1 MTSVLIQAYGDKSER
16 DRTLT
21 GDRTAALAAKRD
33 FLRRLKISLP
43 RKAGIVNGEENT
55 SQMEGKK

>member
-1 MTSVLIQAYGDKSER
+1 METRAGETEHRQAIVPPP
-16 DRTLT
+16 
-21 GDRTAALAAKRD
+21 LAAKRD

-43 RKAGIVNGEENT
+43 RKAGILNGEENT